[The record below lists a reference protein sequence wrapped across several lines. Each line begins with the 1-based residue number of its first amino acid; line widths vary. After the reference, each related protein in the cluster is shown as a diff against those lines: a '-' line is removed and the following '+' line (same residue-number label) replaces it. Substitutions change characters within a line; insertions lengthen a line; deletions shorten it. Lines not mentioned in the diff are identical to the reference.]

1 MNQFIVLAVVI
12 ALMVVA
18 MLTSRK
24 EKVSK
29 VETVKKSKNVEKDA
43 WSNES
48 FVNYGQV
55 QQLRNELI
63 KATEEKLGDDPEQV
77 DQLKKIIDEWADLKV
92 ESFKDRRS
100 WVRNPEKN
108 D

>member
-1 MNQFIVLAVVI
+1 MNQIIILVVVVTLLII
-12 ALMVVA
+12 AMFV
-18 MLTSRK
+18 SRK
-24 EKVSK
+24 EQVSK
-29 VETVKKSKNVEKDA
+29 VETVKKSKSAEKDA
-43 WSNES
+43 WSKES
-48 FVNYGQV
+48 FVNHGQV

-63 KATEEKLGDDPEQV
+63 KAIEEKLGDDPEQV

>member
-1 MNQFIVLAVVI
+1 MNQIIILAVVI
-12 ALMVVA
+12 ALMIVA

-29 VETVKKSKNVEKDA
+29 VETVKKSKSVEKDA
-43 WSNES
+43 WSKES

-63 KATEEKLGDDPEQV
+63 KATKEKLGDNPGQV

-92 ESFKDRRS
+92 ESFKERRS
-100 WVRNPEKN
+100 WVRNPKKN
-108 D
+108 E

>member
-1 MNQFIVLAVVI
+1 M
-12 ALMVVA
+12 
-18 MLTSRK
+18 
-24 EKVSK
+24 
-29 VETVKKSKNVEKDA
+29 
-43 WSNES
+43 
-48 FVNYGQV
+48 

-63 KATEEKLGDDPEQV
+63 KAIEEKLGDDPEQV

>member
-1 MNQFIVLAVVI
+1 MNQIIILAVVI
-12 ALMVVA
+12 ALMIVA
-18 MLTSRK
+18 MLTSGK

-29 VETVKKSKNVEKDA
+29 VETVKKSK
-43 WSNES
+43 ES

-63 KATEEKLGDDPEQV
+63 KATEEKLGDNPGQV

-92 ESFKDRRS
+92 ESFKERRS
-100 WVRNPEKN
+100 WVRNPKKN
-108 D
+108 E

>member
-1 MNQFIVLAVVI
+1 MNQFIILVVVI
-12 ALMVVA
+12 AFMIVA

-24 EKVSK
+24 EKISK

-43 WSNES
+43 WSKES

-63 KATEEKLGDDPEQV
+63 KATEEKLGDNTGQV

-92 ESFKDRRS
+92 
-100 WVRNPEKN
+100 
-108 D
+108 

>member
-1 MNQFIVLAVVI
+1 MNQIIILAVVI
-12 ALMVVA
+12 ALMIVA

-29 VETVKKSKNVEKDA
+29 VETVKKSKSVEKDA
-43 WSNES
+43 WSKES

-63 KATEEKLGDDPEQV
+63 KAT
-77 DQLKKIIDEWADLKV
+77 
-92 ESFKDRRS
+92 
-100 WVRNPEKN
+100 
-108 D
+108 